1 MTNSDR
7 NDTIELIHNIHKDAR
22 GFRPCIDF
30 TNWTQEALDKFS
42 MELVDEA
49 ACEIESEKL
58 REREAWAQ
66 FKKNINETSER
77 LGMSFS
83 DTLRFDM
90 QSHDCEGEPEKY
102 CFDRGLGFFRKD
114 ELINLLEG

>member
-58 REREAWAQ
+58 REREAWP
-66 FKKNINETSER
+66 R
-77 LGMSFS
+77 L
-83 DTLRFDM
+83 L
-90 QSHDCEGEPEKY
+90 P
-102 CFDRGLGFFRKD
+102 
-114 ELINLLEG
+114 